1 MMRGSA
7 FTFIRQ
13 MNHLF
18 LEIIN
23 REIVLQSFVSVVD
36 AELFE
41 TVAVLER
48 LEPVQIQYTC

>member
-23 REIVLQSFVSVVD
+23 REIVLQSFVSIVD

>member
-13 MNHLF
+13 MNHLL